1 MILCISSK
9 VLQKKQTRRLI
20 LRLKVQRR
28 CATTMSYRTYSLRT
42 RKRGQRVAA
51 TALNECGVTEDALRE
66 KLESINGTMSLVEL
80 TPMILL
86 PVQREF

>member
-1 MILCISSK
+1 
-9 VLQKKQTRRLI
+9 
-20 LRLKVQRR
+20 
-28 CATTMSYRTYSLRT
+28 MSYRTYSLRT
-42 RKRGQRVAA
+42 RKRGSGVAA